1 MNLDEEQRI
10 TEEVRKNPV
19 QMTSRQQ
26 SILAA
31 VCEVL
36 SNFVRDEDWDVKHND
51 RKVAD
56 RLRSVIYDFDATAV
70 EFGQLYDKL
79 HRTGAN
85 A

>member
-1 MNLDEEQRI
+1 MNEEQRI
-10 TEEVRKNPV
+10 TEAVRKNPV

-26 SILAA
+26 SILASL
-31 VCEVL
+31 CEVVAGLVRATESGVEPNAEKALDDIL
-36 SNFVRDEDWDVKHND
+36 SVAWKSDV
-51 RKVAD
+51 
-56 RLRSVIYDFDATAV
+56 TAV